1 MLILTLVLYFQLL
14 VFALCQEA
22 NRRRGQGKDKR
33 KGRVKT
39 RSFDT
44 ALQSETSLERRCA
57 EVAIDEQTVYGFEVE
72 FTSFLCHELDGEE
85 FGIAFF
91 EEEVVATIHKSG
103 VECFLSRSVQ
113 AVVGEIHHILHSF
126 ERDTFVFEFVRFIG
140 ETEGEGIDIVEVFTR
155 NLDFHHVTSLVGLH
169 VGSQH

>member
-1 MLILTLVLYFQLL
+1 MLILTLLLLCCHLL

-22 NRRRGQGKDKR
+22 DRRRGQKRGKR
-33 KGRVKT
+33 KGRIKT

-57 EVAIDEQTVYGFEVE
+57 EVAVDEQTVYGFEVE

-103 VECFLSRSVQ
+103 VECFLSRSVPPHRLPCRSSRW
-113 AVVGEIHHILHSF
+113 E
-126 ERDTFVFEFVRFIG
+126 
-140 ETEGEGIDIVEVFTR
+140 
-155 NLDFHHVTSLVGLH
+155 
-169 VGSQH
+169 